1 VSAIVVDHSKS
12 HGERDFK
19 EVVVANPNQIKSADP
34 ITRDADGNVI
44 PLSQRFDESRDEI
57 SFSITPKDEKMSEAV
72 ERLFAGPKGL
82 VDTGR
87 KLRSK
92 LSKIREKFEANL
104 INAEGRDKDTRELE
118 TLNSLMQLNA
128 LRSVMPKEVRD
139 SVGSPLDLV
148 KLKTAKP
155 RERNVIR
162 RLEKMEKALNKYHQ
176 RKLRE
181 KIDKGLKK
189 SKFKV
194 SDSRKREG
202 KIGQLGHEV
211 VEHIASAKTQSLQ
224 AAEATKADLTQT
236 FEEIETPTSEEFER
250 WDSLTLAT
258 DLFYDYENA
267 TTARLEQALDFVTTN
282 YKEGRKEWLAELER
296 RREERDQ
303 FVKEAISF
311 MGDKDL
317 AEIGEIEASTIA
329 TNESRKGVKKFTEG
343 VAEFLFSNHHT
354 LARIVENAKDK
365 KAAKDWH
372 NRLLDSRIQGDL
384 KSEQEANQKQE
395 DFNEKLRE
403 IVGSKEKLV
412 DHQVNK
418 FLYDA
423 KQARINKIT
432 THEGAKDEEVAVP
445 KDAVGAILRGETN
458 GFDGEVLSDSD
469 IELLRE
475 AMAEFDKLPKK
486 KQGRSQSVKF
496 TRVIS
501 EGARKPVGKI
511 SHEEALQWWLTMR
524 QPDQREKLESLGW
537 DEQMME
543 ELSDF
548 IPDNIKEMGL
558 WMSNNLVQEG
568 AEISSIHAQ
577 EYGVGLNTGEN
588 YFPVQN
594 KIYDSKSEIDLNDP
608 GSGRGIST
616 ASLKERV
623 ANEAIPAQVGAF
635 GTYLRHVTEMAYW
648 KHNVGW
654 VRQYGGAFKTK
665 EFAKNMEGKV
675 GVGAYKTLS
684 KYMESVSNKGAVAG
698 QEMMGSERFLKG
710 MMSRSALAILGG
722 RLSTIWVNST
732 AWVNALGSSDVP
744 VTQVV
749 KHSLGALI
757 DGKGAMKDTWRNEL
771 AVLRRDQGSSFLAQQ
786 AMKTGSSGHW
796 LIRDSEKV
804 AQLGMV
810 PMNVMDV
817 ATNTVT
823 MVGIYR
829 ATEKAALKRGADP
842 DVAKAEADAAVTRA
856 HATLAQPAL
865 GVSKS
870 LMEQKSAS
878 NPFMGMMIFFM
889 SEVRKNAANNAV
901 AWRTLLTGK
910 GIVSRTT
917 AARQAA
923 VYTFVYTAVVQGYKA
938 IYNMLTGDEEKDEEV
953 MQQMQDPKFWM
964 YAAAS
969 DNLAA
974 IPIGGEIVT
983 SLLAKPLD
991 QKYWDKQSTFMGAAK
1006 QISQASTIFDED
1018 ETDSARIDEAI
1029 DFVQS
1034 AGSLLPGGPL
1044 FAQAGNVADFAKKVA
1059 EGGMGYS
1066 FSEAD
1071 RVHKIRKGIEKNK
1084 KAIYEENEDQDV
1096 RWELLEDVANQYKQE
1111 NPDVWEK
1118 VMPQLEEKGVLPG
1131 KVIKKLQR

>member
-1 VSAIVVDHSKS
+1 
-12 HGERDFK
+12 
-19 EVVVANPNQIKSADP
+19 
-34 ITRDADGNVI
+34 
-44 PLSQRFDESRDEI
+44 
-57 SFSITPKDEKMSEAV
+57 
-72 ERLFAGPKGL
+72 
-82 VDTGR
+82 
-87 KLRSK
+87 
-92 LSKIREKFEANL
+92 
-104 INAEGRDKDTRELE
+104 
-118 TLNSLMQLNA
+118 
-128 LRSVMPKEVRD
+128 
-139 SVGSPLDLV
+139 
-148 KLKTAKP
+148 
-155 RERNVIR
+155 
-162 RLEKMEKALNKYHQ
+162 
-176 RKLRE
+176 
-181 KIDKGLKK
+181 
-189 SKFKV
+189 
-194 SDSRKREG
+194 
-202 KIGQLGHEV
+202 
-211 VEHIASAKTQSLQ
+211 
-224 AAEATKADLTQT
+224 
-236 FEEIETPTSEEFER
+236 
-250 WDSLTLAT
+250 
-258 DLFYDYENA
+258 
-267 TTARLEQALDFVTTN
+267 
-282 YKEGRKEWLAELER
+282 
-296 RREERDQ
+296 
-303 FVKEAISF
+303 

-317 AEIGEIEASTIA
+317 AEIGEIEASTRS
-329 TNESRKGVKKFTEG
+329 TNKSRKIRSKAPEA

-365 KAAKDWH
+365 KAAKDWY

-384 KSEQEANQKQE
+384 KTEVEAEQKQA
-395 DFNEKLRE
+395 DFKEKIRE
-403 IVGSKEKLV
+403 IVGARGKLV
-412 DHQVNK
+412 DHKVHK
-418 FLYDA
+418 FLYEA

-432 THEGAKDEEVAVP
+432 TIEGAKTEEVSVP
-445 KDAVGAILRGETN
+445 KNVVESILRGEVN
-458 GFDGEVLSDSD
+458 GFDGEVLSDTD
-469 IELLRE
+469 IESLRE
-475 AMAEFDKLPKK
+475 AVAEFDQLTE
-486 KQGRSQSVKF
+486 KQQGKQRNIKF
-496 TRVIS
+496 ERVVS
-501 EGARKPVGKI
+501 EGARKPVGEI

-524 QPDQREKLESLGW
+524 QPDQREKLEKMGW
-537 DEQMME
+537 DEQTME

-548 IPDNIKEMGL
+548 IPDGVKELGL

-623 ANEAIPAQVGAF
+623 ANKAIPAQVGAF

-665 EFAKNMEGKV
+665 EFAKNMEAKV
-675 GVGAYKTLS
+675 GVTAYKTLN
-684 KYMESVSNKGAVAG
+684 KYMESVSNKGAATA
-698 QEMMGSERFLKG
+698 QEMLGMERFVKG
-710 MMSRSALAILGG
+710 LMSRAALSILGS
-722 RLSTIWVNST
+722 RISTIWVNST
-732 AWVNALGSSDVP
+732 AWVNALGSSDVSA
-744 VTQVV
+744 VQVLR
-749 KHSLGALI
+749 HSLGALI
-757 DGKGAMKDTWRNEL
+757 DGKGAMKETWRNEL
-771 AVLRRDQGSSFLAQQ
+771 AVLRRDQGASFLAQQ
-786 AMKTGSSGHW
+786 AMKTGGAGHW
-796 LIRDSEKV
+796 IFRDAEKV

-823 MVGIYR
+823 MAGIYR
-829 ATEKAALKRGADP
+829 ATEKAALKRGVDP

-865 GVSKS
+865 GVSRS

-878 NPFMGMMIFFM
+878 NPFLGMMIFFQ
-889 SEVRKNAANNAV
+889 SEVRKNIANNYI

-910 GIVSRTT
+910 GIVSRAT
-917 AARQAA
+917 ASRQAA
-923 VYTFVYTAVVQGYKA
+923 VYTALYTAVVQGFRA

-974 IPIGGEIVT
+974 IPIGGEIAT

-991 QKYWDKQSTFMGAAK
+991 QKYWDRQSTFAGAAK
-1006 QISQASTIFDED
+1006 QFTQAGKIFDED

-1029 DFVQS
+1029 DFIQS
-1034 AGSLLPGGPL
+1034 TGSLLPGGPL

-1084 KAIYEENEDQDV
+1084 KAIYEENEDQDA

-1111 NPDVWEK
+1111 NLDVWEK

>member
-1 VSAIVVDHSKS
+1 
-12 HGERDFK
+12 
-19 EVVVANPNQIKSADP
+19 
-34 ITRDADGNVI
+34 
-44 PLSQRFDESRDEI
+44 
-57 SFSITPKDEKMSEAV
+57 MSEAV

-181 KIDKGLKK
+181 KIEKAIKK

-194 SDSRKREG
+194 SGSRKREG
-202 KIGQLGHEV
+202 KIGQLGHNV
-211 VEHIASAKTQSLQ
+211 VEHIESVKGQSLQ
-224 AAEATKADLTQT
+224 AAEASKADLTQT

-317 AEIGEIEASTIA
+317 AEIGEIEASTRS
-329 TNESRKGVKKFTEG
+329 TNKSRKMRSKAPEA

-365 KAAKDWH
+365 KAAKDWY

-384 KSEQEANQKQE
+384 KTEVEAEQKQA
-395 DFNEKLRE
+395 DFKEKIRE
-403 IVGSKEKLV
+403 IVGAKGKLV
-412 DHQVNK
+412 DHKVHK
-418 FLYDA
+418 FLYEA

-432 THEGAKDEEVAVP
+432 TIEGAKTEEVSVP
-445 KDAVGAILRGETN
+445 KNVVESILRGEVG
-458 GFDGEVLSDSD
+458 GFDGEVLSDTD
-469 IELLRE
+469 IESLRE
-475 AMAEFDKLPKK
+475 AVAEFDQLTE
-486 KQGRSQSVKF
+486 KQQGKQRNIKF
-496 TRVIS
+496 ERVVS
-501 EGARKPVGKI
+501 EGARKPVGEI

-524 QPDQREKLESLGW
+524 QPDQREKLEKMGW
-537 DEQMME
+537 DEQTME
-543 ELSDF
+543 EISEF
-548 IPDNIKEMGL
+548 IPADVKELGL
-558 WMSNNLVQEG
+558 WMSNNLVEEG
-568 AEISSIHAQ
+568 AEISNIHAK
-577 EYGVGLNTGEN
+577 EYGVELNTGEN

-623 ANEAIPAQVGAF
+623 VNKARPAQVGAF

-648 KHNVGW
+648 KHNVSW

-665 EFAKNMEGKV
+665 EFAKNMEAKV
-675 GVGAYKTLS
+675 GVTAYKTLN
-684 KYMESVSNKGAVAG
+684 KYMESVSNKGAATA
-698 QEMMGSERFLKG
+698 QEMLGMERFVKG
-710 MMSRSALAILGG
+710 LMSRAALSILGS
-722 RLSTIWVNST
+722 RISTIWVNST
-732 AWVNALGSSDVP
+732 AWVNALGSSDVSA
-744 VTQVV
+744 VQVLR
-749 KHSLGALI
+749 HSLGALI
-757 DGKGAMKDTWRNEL
+757 DGKGTMKETWRNEL
-771 AVLRRDQGSSFLAQQ
+771 AVLRRDQGASFLAQQ

-796 LIRDSEKV
+796 IFRDAEKV

-823 MVGIYR
+823 MAGIYR
-829 ATEKAALKRGADP
+829 ATEKAALKRGVDP

-878 NPFMGMMIFFM
+878 NPFLGMMIFFQ
-889 SEVRKNAANNAV
+889 SEVRKNIANNYI

-910 GIVSRTT
+910 GIVSRAA

-923 VYTFVYTAVVQGYKA
+923 VYTAFYTAVVQGFRA
-938 IYNMLTGDEEKDEEV
+938 VYNMLTGDEEKDEEV

-974 IPIGGEIVT
+974 IPIGGEIAT

-991 QKYWDKQSTFMGAAK
+991 QKYWDRQSTFAGAAK
-1006 QISQASTIFDED
+1006 QFTQAGKIFDED

-1034 AGSLLPGGPL
+1034 AGSLMPGGPL

-1059 EGGMGYS
+1059 EGGLGYS

-1071 RVHKIRKGIEKNK
+1071 RINKIRKGIEKNK
-1084 KAIYEENEDQDV
+1084 KAIFEDNEDRDT
-1096 RWELLEDVANQYKQE
+1096 RWGLLEDVANQYKQE

-1118 VMPQLEEKGVLPG
+1118 VMPILIEKEILPR
-1131 KVIKKLQR
+1131 KIIKNMQR